1 MIFIETG
8 DIYVDLKSIEAGE
21 AIMKKFILL
30 ITTFVILF
38 PMALVLLLSVFSY
51 YRYPLLFP
59 DKFTLE
65 FWKNTMLGSSRFYT
79 SVLSSVFIGALNGI
93 LATLVGIMAARAF
106 TKYNFFGDKFIK
118 TISSL
123 PLFIPSI
130 ALFMGVHLMMI
141 KLHLINSFTGVILA
155 HMLVC
160 VPYATN
166 IFISF
171 FNGINPDIE
180 NVAKTMGCNQT
191 RIYSKILLPLLA
203 PGIYLSFS
211 IGFLISFS
219 EYFSTFLIGGG
230 RVQTLSSLL
239 YPYISSGNTGNAA
252 VLGVIFIL
260 VNISVFFIADLLSRK
275 KNKIDNYLFE

>member
-1 MIFIETG
+1 
-8 DIYVDLKSIEAGE
+8 
-21 AIMKKFILL
+21 MKKLILL
-30 ITTFVILF
+30 LTAIIILF
-38 PMALVLLLSVFSY
+38 PMMLVLLLSVFSY

-59 DKFTLE
+59 EKFTLGL
-65 FWKNTMLGSSRFYT
+65 WKNTILGNSQFYV
-79 SVLSSVFIGALNGI
+79 SVLNSIVIGMLNAV
-93 LATLVGIMAARAF
+93 LATLVGIMTARALV
-106 TKYNFFGDKFIK
+106 KYTFFGDKFIK
-118 TISSL
+118 IFFSF

-141 KLHLINSFTGVILA
+141 KLHLINSFTGVILT
-155 HMLVC
+155 HMLVS

-171 FNGINPDIE
+171 FKGINPNME
-180 NVAKTMGCNQT
+180 NIARTMGCTQT
-191 RIYSKILLPLLA
+191 KIYSKILLPLLA

-230 RVQTLSSLL
+230 KVLTLSSML
-239 YPYISSGNTGNAA
+239 YPYISSGDTGNAA

-260 VNISVFFIADLLSRK
+260 VNISVFFIADILSRK
-275 KNKIDNYLFE
+275 RNKIENYLFE

>member
-1 MIFIETG
+1 
-8 DIYVDLKSIEAGE
+8 
-21 AIMKKFILL
+21 MKRLL
-30 ITTFVILF
+30 LLLTIIIILF
-38 PMALVLLLSVFSY
+38 PIILVVLFSIFSY

-59 DKFTLE
+59 EKFTLG
-65 FWKNTMLGSSRFYT
+65 FWQNTMLGNSQFYI
-79 SVLSSVFIGALNGI
+79 SVLNSIVVGTLNGI
-93 LATLVGIMAARAF
+93 LATLVGIMTARAL
-106 TKYNFFGDKFIK
+106 TKYKFFGDKFIK
-118 TISSL
+118 IIASI

-130 ALFMGVHLMMI
+130 ALFMGVHLIMI
-141 KLHLINSFTGVILA
+141 KLHLVNSFTGVVLA
-155 HMLVC
+155 HMLVS

-171 FNGINPDIE
+171 FMGINPDME
-180 NVAKTMGCNQT
+180 NAARTMGCNQR

-230 RVQTLSSLL
+230 KVRTLSSML
-239 YPYISSGNTGNAA
+239 YPYISNGDTGNAA

-260 VNISVFFIADLLSRK
+260 VNVSVFFIADLLSRK
-275 KNKIDNYLFE
+275 KNKIDNYLF

>member
-1 MIFIETG
+1 
-8 DIYVDLKSIEAGE
+8 
-21 AIMKKFILL
+21 MKKLILL
-30 ITTFVILF
+30 LTVIIILF
-38 PMALVLLLSVFSY
+38 PMTLVLLLSIFSY

-59 DKFTLE
+59 DKFTLGL
-65 FWKNTMLGSSRFYT
+65 WKNIIMGNSQFYI
-79 SVLSSVFIGALNGI
+79 SVLNSIVIGTLNGI
-93 LATLVGIMAARAF
+93 LATLVGVMTARALV
-106 TKYNFFGDKFIK
+106 KYKFFGDRFIK
-118 TISSL
+118 IFFSL

-141 KLHLINSFTGVILA
+141 KLHLINSITGVVLA
-155 HMLVC
+155 HMLVS

-171 FNGINPDIE
+171 FKGINPDME
-180 NVAKTMGCNQT
+180 NVARTMGCSQI
-191 RIYSKILLPLLA
+191 RIYLKILLPLLA

-230 RVQTLSSLL
+230 KVRTLSSML
-239 YPYISSGNTGNAA
+239 YPYISNGDTGNAA

-260 VNISVFFIADLLSRK
+260 VNISVFFIADFLSHK
-275 KNKIDNYLFE
+275 KNKIESYLFE